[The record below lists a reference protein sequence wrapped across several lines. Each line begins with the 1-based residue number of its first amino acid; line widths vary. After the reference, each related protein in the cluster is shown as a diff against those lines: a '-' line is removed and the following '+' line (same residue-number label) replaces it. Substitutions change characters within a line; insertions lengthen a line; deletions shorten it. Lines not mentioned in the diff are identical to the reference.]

1 MLLQKNIVKKY
12 MGLLDEGQVKEAWA
26 QYRSYFLN
34 KDIQQNIRQ
43 SKEEQF
49 QEGFLRELFV
59 KVLGYTLNPSPDFN
73 LITEKKNETNAKKAD
88 GAIQKDGVV
97 IGVIELKDHKT
108 TDLSKVEPQAFN
120 YKSQHPQARLVV
132 ISNFEKLRLYID
144 NAVEHREWDLFRLT
158 EEDFRELFLCLAWTQ
173 VERGVALQMKQESV
187 SSEDQIT
194 KTLYRDYSQ
203 FKRVLFA
210 DILKLNPYDGT
221 QVSHLRSAADAAGG
235 TPAYQK
241 DWQLLLFKK
250 TQKLLDRLL
259 FIFFAED
266 CGLLPPNS
274 MAQIIDQWEMLK
286 DVDAYV
292 PFYERVKKYFGYM
305 NTGFQGK
312 KYEIFAYN
320 GGLFKPDEVLDNIK
334 ITDELLVEHTKRLS
348 AYDFES
354 DVDVN
359 ILGHIF
365 ENSLSEIEEVTQ
377 QINSGDVGTQAS
389 RLRSA
394 AGETPAYLSKR
405 KQDGV
410 FYTPQYITK
419 YIVENTVGRLCAEKK
434 QELGIDDFGTQVSHL
449 REAAAAAGETPA
461 HQKRRQM
468 QTKRRLLEQ
477 LSVYR
482 QWLLQI
488 TILDP
493 ACGSGAFLNAALR
506 FLMDEHHLIDEM
518 EAKITGSA
526 IEFQGVEN
534 SILEHNLFGVDI
546 NEESVE
552 IAQLALWLRTA
563 KPRRKLNSLNQNI
576 KCGNSLISDPA
587 VAGEKA
593 FDWQKEFPQVFGTQV
608 SHLRNDKQESHL
620 RNAAGET
627 PAYHCRKY
635 LPHIENQSLQFITF
649 RLYDSLP
656 QSVIEQLKAF
666 RETSDTGTQVSH
678 LRSATDEAAGEA
690 PAYHQQNRQIL
701 ALLDKYEDAGYG
713 QCFLKDERIA
723 KIVQDALLH
732 FHGERYELIEWCIMP
747 NHVHVLIKVE
757 PGVSL
762 STILH
767 SWRTFT
773 AHEANKVLGRTGQFW
788 MHEYFD
794 RYIRDTGHFNKTVNY
809 IRNNPVKAG
818 LATEPGQWPWSGDGT
833 QVSHLRPV
841 AGEVDTQVSHL
852 REAAGEVGTQV
863 SHLGSVAGEVGTQ
876 VSHLREA
883 AGETPAYHQGGFD
896 VVFGNPPYVR
906 ADSPGN
912 SLEFRNYM
920 TSCGKWETLAG
931 KWDLYIPFLELAT
944 KLTKPNGLCAFI
956 IPDAYCHA
964 EYGKR
969 SLEYMKS
976 KHYLSM
982 IDYFPNIEVFE
993 GVGVKSIIVN
1003 FDKRN
1008 GTQVSHLRPSAGET
1022 PAYQQGFRFVQ
1033 RIHDTDHHF
1042 TEKVLSDYPA
1052 NLRIDAKQSILEG
1065 KTHLIP
1071 LGNVCYITKGIVGN
1085 SDEKQFKGEFEVG
1098 DLLSASQDETHPKL
1112 YFEGKDI
1119 GRWSLM
1125 RRRYIEYGTE
1135 RSPQKWSRKGFTEMF
1150 EGSPKLVTMRS
1161 PGTLPRTM
1169 LDTDNGYFNE
1179 SAIGFK
1185 RWTDLKGVNNNSV
1198 SKAYSS
1204 EEERKQFELLS
1215 DKYSYKTLLAIFNS
1229 SLIRYELN
1237 TNRRSNIHIYPDDWK
1252 RLSLPVLE
1260 NVDDGTQVS
1269 HLRSSASE
1277 TLAYQLSTL
1286 ADTMLTLNQ
1295 QLQEKRSRFLRRL
1308 SENLDGGTQV
1318 SHLRS
1323 SAGETPASQGV
1334 KITTALQ
1341 TFDRLTFAEFTAE
1354 LKKQKIRLSLSQQDE
1369 WEDYFNERTA
1379 ECQQLSAQIAATDAE
1394 IDTKV
1399 FDLYGLTDEE
1409 RKIVMGAK

>member
-12 MGLLDEGQVKEAWA
+12 LALLDTEQVQEAWKK
-26 QYRSYFLN
+26 YESYFL
-34 KDIQQNIRQ
+34 DTEIQQNIRQ

-59 KVLGYTLNPSPDFN
+59 KVLGYTLNPSPGYN
-73 LITEKKNETNAKKAD
+73 LITEKKNETNSKKAD
-88 GAIQKDGVV
+88 GAIEKNGQVV
-97 IGVIELKDHKT
+97 GVIELKDHKT

-120 YKSQHPQARLVV
+120 YKSQHPDCRYVV
-132 ISNFEKLRLYID
+132 ISNFEKLRFYID
-144 NAVEHREWDLFRLT
+144 NAVEYREWDLFNISVN
-158 EEDFRELFLCLAWTQ
+158 DFNELFLCLAWSQ
-173 VERGVALQMKQESV
+173 VEKDIALQMKQESV

-194 KTLYRDYSQ
+194 KALYRDYSQ
-203 FKRVLFA
+203 FKRVLFT
-210 DILKLNPYDGT
+210 DILKQNPYDGT
-221 QVSHLRSAADAAGG
+221 QVSHLRNVAGG

-241 DWQLLLFKK
+241 EWQLLLFKK

-274 MAQIIDQWEMLK
+274 MVQIIDQWEMLK
-286 DVDAYV
+286 DMDAYV
-292 PFYERVKKYFGYM
+292 PFYDRVKKYFGYM
-305 NTGFQGK
+305 NMGFQGK

-320 GGLFKPDEVLDNIK
+320 GGLFKPDEVLDSIR

-377 QINSGDVGTQAS
+377 QINSDVDGTQAS

-394 AGETPAYLSKR
+394 AGAAGETPAYQHPSKR

-419 YIVENTVGRLCAEKK
+419 YIVDQTVGRLCAEKK
-434 QELGIDDFGTQVSHL
+434 HELGI
-449 REAAAAAGETPA
+449 REDEYFSD
-461 HQKRRQM
+461 QRRQM
-468 QTKRRLLEQ
+468 QTKKRLLDQ
-477 LSVYR
+477 LSAYR
-482 QWLLQI
+482 EWLLQI

-493 ACGSGAFLNAALR
+493 ACGSGAFLNAALQ
-506 FLMDEHHLIDEM
+506 FLMAEHKLIDEM
-518 EAKITGSA
+518 EAKVAGSA
-526 IEFQGVEN
+526 IVFQDVEN
-534 SILEHNLFGVDI
+534 SILEHNLYGVDI

-563 KPRRKLNSLNQNI
+563 KPHRKLNSLNQNI
-576 KCGNSLISDPA
+576 KCGNSLISDSA
-587 VAGEKA
+587 IGGEKA

-608 SHLRNDKQESHL
+608 SHLRN
-620 RNAAGET
+620 AAGGVAGET

-656 QSVIEQLKAF
+656 QSVIEQLKAYK
-666 RETSDTGTQVSH
+666 ETTDTDGGMQASRLQNVADGSGTQVSH
-678 LRSATDEAAGEA
+678 LRNAAGGTL
-690 PAYHQQNRQIL
+690 AYQQHRQIL

-732 FHGERYELIEWCIMP
+732 FHGERYELIQWCIMP

-757 PGVSL
+757 PEVSL

-794 RYIRDTGHFNKTVNY
+794 RYIRDVDHFNKTVNY

-818 LATEPGQWPWSGDGT
+818 LTTDPDHWPWSGDGT
-833 QVSHLRPV
+833 QVSHLRN
-841 AGEVDTQVSHL
+841 
-852 REAAGEVGTQV
+852 AAG
-863 SHLGSVAGEVGTQ
+863 
-876 VSHLREA
+876 A
-883 AGETPAYHQGGFD
+883 AGETPAYQSAGGFD
-896 VVFGNPPYVR
+896 VVIGNPPYVR

-931 KWDLYIPFLELAT
+931 KWDLYVPFLELAM
-944 KLTKPNGLCAFI
+944 KLTKPDGLCSFI

-982 IDYFPNIEVFE
+982 IDYFPNIDVFE
-993 GVGVKSIIVN
+993 GVGVKSIIVH

-1008 GTQVSHLRPSAGET
+1008 DTGTQVSHLRNAAGESGTQVSHLRNVAGESGTQVSHLRNAAGESGTQVSHLRNVAGET
-1022 PAYQQGFRFVQ
+1022 PAYHDFHFVQ
-1033 RIHDTDHHF
+1033 RIHDADHHF

-1052 NLRIDAKQSILEG
+1052 SLRVDAKQSILDG

-1071 LGNVCYITKGIVGN
+1071 LGNVCYYCCPIKN
-1085 SDEKQFKGEFEVG
+1085 KF
-1098 DLLSASQDETHPKL
+1098 H
-1112 YFEGKDI
+1112 
-1119 GRWSLM
+1119 
-1125 RRRYIEYGTE
+1125 
-1135 RSPQKWSRKGFTEMF
+1135 
-1150 EGSPKLVTMRS
+1150 
-1161 PGTLPRTM
+1161 
-1169 LDTDNGYFNE
+1169 
-1179 SAIGFK
+1179 
-1185 RWTDLKGVNNNSV
+1185 
-1198 SKAYSS
+1198 
-1204 EEERKQFELLS
+1204 
-1215 DKYSYKTLLAIFNS
+1215 
-1229 SLIRYELN
+1229 
-1237 TNRRSNIHIYPDDWK
+1237 
-1252 RLSLPVLE
+1252 
-1260 NVDDGTQVS
+1260 
-1269 HLRSSASE
+1269 
-1277 TLAYQLSTL
+1277 
-1286 ADTMLTLNQ
+1286 
-1295 QLQEKRSRFLRRL
+1295 
-1308 SENLDGGTQV
+1308 
-1318 SHLRS
+1318 
-1323 SAGETPASQGV
+1323 
-1334 KITTALQ
+1334 
-1341 TFDRLTFAEFTAE
+1341 
-1354 LKKQKIRLSLSQQDE
+1354 
-1369 WEDYFNERTA
+1369 
-1379 ECQQLSAQIAATDAE
+1379 
-1394 IDTKV
+1394 
-1399 FDLYGLTDEE
+1399 
-1409 RKIVMGAK
+1409 